1 MTQFQPNLG
10 AANGPNSPSSQA
22 GRGDLDLFDVIA
34 LAWSERGFIALV
46 FAVLFAAGVTAS
58 LTMLRPSYTANLPLL
73 IMLEDDPTPATAGMG
88 GAFMLDQIM
97 QSESELLNSDAVRRR
112 ALQQIGP
119 SAVLSGALSGDVD
132 SLALKS
138 MRDSFSVSRSPNS
151 SVLTARY
158 QSRSAEKSARVLNA
172 IIDAYLIYR
181 EDVLIEA
188 GFAGLVQ
195 RRQGADTALVASQQA
210 VDAFLLQNNLANFP
224 ADKVAIETSVSTLQD
239 RLRTSRADRDAAIA
253 GAGALTVRLRNVPE
267 EIELYVEN
275 GVSALLL
282 DRQSE
287 QARLSA
293 RYQPTAPAMI
303 AIEREIQ
310 AIEAFIASGA
320 AIGQGVRRTGINP
333 IRQAMMAD
341 LVARDA
347 TAQTEARR
355 VVVLEEQLRAAQNE
369 VARLRRLEPEYT
381 QLAQTVAGATAA
393 TEALANLEASAASR
407 RTSSPGAADSIR
419 VFDRA
424 SPPLEGSSMKKL
436 GLIGSFV
443 MAAGLAML
451 LGLLR
456 GYWRSY
462 VRAQAMPVPGSG
474 HSSHHHGH
482 VQTQTQADMHPA
494 LADLPVLARVSERV
508 T

>member
-1 MTQFQPNLG
+1 MTQFPPNPG
-10 AANGPNSPSSQA
+10 SPQGSHSPSPQA

-34 LAWSERGFIALV
+34 LTWSERGFIVLV
-46 FAVLFAAGVTAS
+46 FAALFSLGVAAS
-58 LTMLRPSYTANLPLL
+58 LTMLKPSYTANLPLL
-73 IMLEDDPTPATAGMG
+73 IMLEDDPTPAAAGMG

-119 SAVLSGALSGDVD
+119 ESVLSGEIGGNAD
-132 SLALKS
+132 SLALRA
-138 MRDSFSVSRSPNS
+138 MRSGFSVGRSPNS

-158 QSRSAEKSARVLNA
+158 QSRSADKSALVLNA
-172 IIDAYLIYR
+172 IIDAYLVYR
-181 EDVLIEA
+181 EEVLIET

-195 RRQGADTALVASQQA
+195 RREGADAALVASQQA
-210 VDAFLLQNNLANFP
+210 VDVFLLQNNLANFT
-224 ADKVAIETSVSTLQD
+224 ADKAASETSVSTLQD

-253 GAGALTVRLRNVPE
+253 GAEALTLRLRNVPE

-293 RYQPTAPAMI
+293 RYQPTAPAMV

-310 AIEAFIASGA
+310 AIESFIASGA
-320 AIGQGVRRTGINP
+320 AIGQGVRRTGVNP
-333 IRQAMMAD
+333 IRQTMMAD
-341 LVARDA
+341 LVAREA
-347 TAQTEARR
+347 TSRTEARR
-355 VVVLEEQLRAAQNE
+355 VTVLEEQLRAAQNE

-381 QLAQTVAGATAA
+381 NLAQTVAAAAAA

-407 RTSSPGAADSIR
+407 RTTSPGAADSIR

-436 GLIGSFV
+436 GLIASFV
-443 MAAGLAML
+443 LAAGVAIL

-456 GYWRSY
+456 GYWRGY
-462 VRAQAMPVPGSG
+462 IRAQAMPIPQGG
-474 HSSHHHGH
+474 YNPHRQSHERTYA
-482 VQTQTQADMHPA
+482 QPDTHPA
-494 LADLPVLARVSERV
+494 LADLPVLARVTERAV
-508 T
+508 